1 MRDHQEERERE
12 RERERGGERLL
23 VSEGGSEGGERWRE
37 GRERGREGRE
47 RDVAHGFPWSHL
59 ATLQRRK
66 GAETKYHQCRM
77 P

>member
-1 MRDHQEERERE
+1 MRNHQEERGKRAVVSV
-12 RERERGGERLL
+12 GG
-23 VSEGGSEGGERWRE
+23 RE
-37 GRERGREGRE
+37 GGRE